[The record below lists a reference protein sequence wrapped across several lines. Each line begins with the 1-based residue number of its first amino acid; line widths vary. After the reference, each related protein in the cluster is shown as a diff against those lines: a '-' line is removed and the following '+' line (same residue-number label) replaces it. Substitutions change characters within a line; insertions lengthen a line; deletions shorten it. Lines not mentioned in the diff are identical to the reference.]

1 MSSDRSTT
9 TAMAFLR
16 RGRSVSGW
24 KIVPLAGLQA
34 NLHDP
39 HIVVDLRSKASGAA
53 DIWRPARPWSQLSS
67 QNGRDD
73 FAELR
78 DMVSVV
84 DALEDGP
91 LSRIHRAKDVV
102 LKGHVQVG

>member
-53 DIWRPARPWSQLSS
+53 DIWRPA
-67 QNGRDD
+67 
-73 FAELR
+73 
-78 DMVSVV
+78 
-84 DALEDGP
+84 
-91 LSRIHRAKDVV
+91 SRGANYRAKMAEMI
-102 LKGHVQVG
+102 LRSCAIWSPSWMRWKMAHSLAFIGPKT